1 MKTTKYFTL
10 FALCIA
16 AVCACT
22 DIDSAEEEFFKKNEV
37 AFEPVTDDSD
47 VDTPT
52 IDTNPETGTCIKLD
66 GDFSDWAQDGVV
78 SSSAVLEGTDAIKE
92 VKACLSSKYL
102 YVYYKSDK
110 RSSLNN
116 VRVVIDCDDNAETGD
131 SYGPFPETGFSMMF
145 NITALDAP
153 VGAPAYSMILGGDS
167 LINGL
172 TDFSNGKAVID
183 GDNIE
188 AELSFERKKIEA
200 VEAFSGKG
208 LRIQVYAL
216 DFSWGLSS
224 VIPSDTSLY
233 ITIQ

>member
-1 MKTTKYFTL
+1 MKTTRYITL
-10 FALCIA
+10 LAICIA
-16 AVCACT
+16 ATCACT
-22 DIDSAEEEFFKKNEV
+22 DIDTVEEEFFKKNEV

-47 VDTPT
+47 IYTPDAT
-52 IDTNPETGTCIKLD
+52 PETGTCIKLD
-66 GDFSDWAQDGVV
+66 GDFSDWAQEGVV
-78 SSSAVLEGTDAIKE
+78 ASSAALEGADAIKE
-92 VKACLSSKYL
+92 VKACLSSKYI

-110 RSSLNN
+110 RSALNN

-145 NITALDAP
+145 NITSPDAP
-153 VGAPAYSMILGGDS
+153 VGAPAYSMILGGES
-167 LINGL
+167 LIDGL

-183 GDNIE
+183 GDSIE
-188 AELSFERKKIEA
+188 AEMSFDRKKIEA

-208 LRIQVYAL
+208 LRVQLYAL

-224 VIPSDTSLY
+224 VIPSDAPLH

>member
-1 MKTTKYFTL
+1 MKTTGYITL

-16 AVCACT
+16 AACSCT
-22 DIDSAEEEFFKKNEV
+22 DINTVEEEFFKKNEV

-47 VDTPT
+47 IYTPDTA
-52 IDTNPETGTCIKLD
+52 PETGTCIKLD
-66 GDFSDWAQDGVV
+66 GDFSDWAQEGVV
-78 SSSAVLEGTDAIKE
+78 ASSAALEGADAIKE
-92 VKACLSSKYL
+92 VKACLSSKYI

-110 RSSLNN
+110 RSALNN

-145 NITALDAP
+145 NITSPDAP
-153 VGAPAYSMILGGDS
+153 VGAPAYSMILGGES
-167 LINGL
+167 LIDGL

-183 GDNIE
+183 GESIE
-188 AELSFERKKIEA
+188 AEMSFDRKKIEA
-200 VEAFSGKG
+200 IEAFSGKG
-208 LRIQVYAL
+208 LRVQLYAL

-224 VIPSDTSLY
+224 VIPSDAPLH

>member
-1 MKTTKYFTL
+1 MKTTRYITL
-10 FALCIA
+10 FTLCIA
-16 AVCACT
+16 AICSCT
-22 DIDSAEEEFFKKNEV
+22 DIDTTEEEFFKKNEV

-66 GDFSDWAQDGVV
+66 GDFSDWDQEGVI

-92 VKACLSSKYL
+92 AKACLSSKYL

-110 RSSLNN
+110 RSALNN

-145 NITALDAP
+145 NITSPDAP

-167 LINGL
+167 LIDGL
-172 TDFSNGKAVID
+172 TDFSNGKAVIN
-183 GDNIE
+183 GDSIE
-188 AELSFERKKIEA
+188 VEMSFDRKKIES

-208 LRIQVYAL
+208 VRVQVYAL

-224 VIPSDTSLY
+224 VIPSDAPLY
-233 ITIQ
+233 ITI